1 METLSYN
8 IKIYATPEKV
18 WQVLWS
24 PESYPEWTKF
34 FACDST
40 MQSDWKVGG
49 KTYFGDGKGNGMVST
64 IESLDEPKQ
73 VVFKHLGMIQ
83 NGQEDL
89 ESEEIKTWAGALEKY
104 MLFDFNG
111 ETQLHVEVDIQPE
124 HAEFMNKGFD
134 QGLAMVK
141 HLAEKEG

>member
-1 METLSYN
+1 
-8 IKIYATPEKV
+8 
-18 WQVLWS
+18 
-24 PESYPEWTKF
+24 
-34 FACDST
+34 
-40 MQSDWKVGG
+40 
-49 KTYFGDGKGNGMVST
+49 
-64 IESLDEPKQ
+64 
-73 VVFKHLGMIQ
+73 MIQ

-141 HLAEKEG
+141 HLAEK